1 MTNACLLAALHA
13 APRRSCMSAHAHT
26 PTVQFA
32 AYLLA
37 VRSQQLCEDS
47 LHLPPLRNHS
57 QHRAD
62 KHGAEGE
69 LRRRHGGQVIFDHR
83 IVRTSSSSQHISLL
97 LNWPKLS
104 TSWYVSEAA
113 RAKWLLGGGLDV
125 RPWSRSAG
133 SLNTPTGRW
142 VSVHGNESPADGRAR
157 TLQGDPP
164 ARTCEV
170 GGEPWGCGS

>member
-13 APRRSCMSAHAHT
+13 APRRSCRSAHAHT
-26 PTVQFA
+26 PTLQFA

-37 VRSQQLCEDS
+37 VRSQQLCEGS

-69 LRRRHGGQVIFDHR
+69 LGRRHDARVIFDHR
-83 IVRTSSSSQHISLL
+83 TVRTSSCLQHIRLL

-104 TSWYVSEAA
+104 TCQ
-113 RAKWLLGGGLDV
+113 WLLGGGLDI

-133 SLNTPTGRW
+133 SLDTPTGRW
-142 VSVHGNESPADGRAR
+142 VSVHGNASPAGGRAR